1 VYLCVYFIEPILF
14 LFLAWLDF
22 TFGDDFDI
30 DEYKGMF
37 YICWALSFI
46 SIWFILLAV
55 VIELIQIA
63 FDVIPERIADVFEW
77 VYNSLQKLR
86 K

>member
-1 VYLCVYFIEPILF
+1 MYLCVYFIEPILF

-37 YICWALSFI
+37 YICWVLSFI
-46 SIWFILLAV
+46 SIWFILFAV
-55 VIELIQIA
+55 VIKLIQIA
-63 FDVIPERIADVFEW
+63 FDVIPERIADIFEW
-77 VYNSLQKLR
+77 VYNSLQKIR